1 MKSTALSLIK
11 HIIKLSIIVFGV
23 LNVHS
28 LLLAQDVMVL
38 TLEES
43 IDIALDKSYNIK
55 RLEQSNLIAELG
67 LLSAKS
73 AYKTNIMSNFYMPM
87 YNEGFKLVEVTQGTP
102 VPKQFGDFQIRGVL
116 DINQPMPW
124 MPLGGGTLT
133 FRSEAYQINSW
144 DPTYDLRSDRVFT
157 SLSLRLNK
165 PLFTIN
171 RLALNLKQ
179 AELAFERQSRFFKRT
194 ELDLVYQVTSAFLQ
208 LYRRD
213 QQYNINLENVERQEG
228 IYRTTKNKFDAGL
241 IAEVDAMQAEVDLI
255 QFKND
260 LKSSEGALEE
270 QEAAFEQLIGIP
282 LHLKTKVITELELK
296 PLIVDVEKAVTIALK
311 NRSEIVEKQIDIEN
325 QKINIKEIDAAVSVE
340 GNLNGYYDFSGFSTL
355 PYGST
360 TGELFESSWEVLKQT
375 PNRGVTFTL
384 SIPIWDWG
392 KNKSD
397 VQAAEANLMQ
407 DELQMEDLYITIER
421 EVRDVVRS
429 LYEAYDR
436 VQMLAKSRE
445 VGEKSFNISLQR
457 FANGDITSIELARA
471 SEQLNNAKLT
481 YVSAYNE
488 YKLALADL
496 KRKTLYDFENDR
508 TLVE

>member
-1 MKSTALSLIK
+1 MISTLLFFIAKKLK
-11 HIIKLSIIVFGV
+11 IIIISIPFLWITSILV
-23 LNVHS
+23 
-28 LLLAQDVMVL
+28 AQDVMVL

-43 IDIALDKSYNIK
+43 IEIALDKSYSIK
-55 RLEQSNLIAELG
+55 QLEQSNLIAELG
-67 LLSAKS
+67 LKSAKS
-73 AYKTNIMSNFYMPM
+73 AYNTNIISNFYVPM

-144 DPTYDLRSDRVFT
+144 DPTFDLKSDRVYT
-157 SLSLRLNK
+157 SLSLRLDK

-179 AELAFERQSRFFKRT
+179 AELAFERQSRYFKRT
-194 ELDLVYQVTSAFLQ
+194 ELDLVYQVTSSFLQ
-208 LYRRD
+208 LYRRE
-213 QQYNINLENVERQEG
+213 QQHLINLENVTRQEE

-270 QEAAFEQLIGIP
+270 QEASFKQLIGIP
-282 LHLKTKVITELELK
+282 LNTKIKVITELELK
-296 PLIVDVEKAVTIALK
+296 PIVVEVEKAIGIALQ
-311 NRSEIVEKQIDIEN
+311 NRSEIAEKKIDIEN

-340 GNLNGYYDFSGFSTL
+340 GNVNGYYDFSGFSTL
-355 PYGST
+355 DYGAT
-360 TGELFESSWEVLKQT
+360 TAQLFESSWEVLKQT
-375 PNRGVTFTL
+375 PNRGITFTL

-392 KNKSD
+392 KNKAD
-397 VQAAEANLMQ
+397 VQSAEASLDKEELNLN
-407 DELQMEDLYITIER
+407 DLYITIER

-429 LYEAYDR
+429 LYEAFDR
-436 VQMLAKSRE
+436 VQMLEKSKE
-445 VGEKSFNISLQR
+445 VSEKSFNISLQR

-471 SEQLNNAKLT
+471 SEQLNNAKIT
-481 YVSAYNE
+481 YLSAYNE

-496 KRKTLYDFENDR
+496 KRKTLYDFENDKS
-508 TLVE
+508 LVE